1 MRSSWVHQLRVTKGL
16 VEVLVTTGAE
26 LAEDLVKM
34 KWGKV
39 AKAPFEWSR
48 QKTALYDAELGAPGK
63 EVAYIIKAI
72 HHFR

>member
-1 MRSSWVHQLRVTKGL
+1 
-16 VEVLVTTGAE
+16 
-26 LAEDLVKM
+26 M

-48 QKTALYDAELGAPGK
+48 QKTALYDAELAAPGK